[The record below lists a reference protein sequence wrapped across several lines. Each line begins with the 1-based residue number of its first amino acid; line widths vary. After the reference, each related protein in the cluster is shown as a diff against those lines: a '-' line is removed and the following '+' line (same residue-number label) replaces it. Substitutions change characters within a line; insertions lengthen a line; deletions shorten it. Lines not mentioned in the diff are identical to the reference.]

1 MSDEQINEAPE
12 ATLVGEP
19 APTSDWRSSLSEDV
33 ASHSAIK
40 DIGSVEDLA
49 KSAIHAQQMV
59 GADKIAI
66 PGKDAGS
73 QAWEDVYNKLGRPEK
88 AGDYELPQENVESVE
103 GNQPQIEEFKGE
115 AHRLGLNKQQFAGLV
130 RFMAEKGQQGA
141 QAAEVNMEEVQKQ
154 SVAALQQEYGAAY
167 EQNLSLAKSAVEQFG
182 GEELKTMLNQ
192 TGLGNNP
199 ELIKAFARIGK
210 MVASDEIIG
219 RGGRESF
226 VLSPTEAQESIIQKK
241 LDVEFMSAYT
251 QNHHPGHMAAV
262 EEMQKLFELANPEE

>member
-103 GNQPQIEEFKGE
+103 GDQPQIEEFKGE